1 MTTTHRQSRPH
12 PWLLIPAAAIGLAMA
27 GPAALA
33 APADDLIKRAE
44 SACLDSAVS
53 QGWQRELAQVVS
65 SRQISADKVEVVF
78 DLSRDGSNRA
88 RLTCPFSGSQ
98 GVIGQLAGVGQKL
111 AADAGTAA
119 NSAAN
124 SAGNHATDYGKDFT
138 ESMATTAKDAGQ
150 AVQRSRAWW
159 LLLPVGLAALCWAS
173 LRNRDRSAAGVVF
186 DHDQAHGYGN
196 AAGSRTAEAFVAEA
210 INNDPLGDGMVS
222 VHETSDRSSPVRRRI
237 PSGDHLSLTGRRLDD
252 WMEVDG
258 GGWVRQRHL
267 RIGNTAVSAGRNDA

>member
-1 MTTTHRQSRPH
+1 MTTSNRQSRPH
-12 PWLLIPAAAIGLAMA
+12 PWLLLPAAAIGLAMA

-33 APADDLIKRAE
+33 APADDLLKRAE

-53 QGWQRELAQVVS
+53 QGWQRDLAQVVS
-65 SRQISADKVEVVF
+65 SRQISADRVEVVF
-78 DLSRDGSNRA
+78 DLSRDGANRA

-111 AADAGTAA
+111 AADAGAGA
-119 NSAAN
+119 N
-124 SAGNHATDYGKDFT
+124 GVQDYGKDFT
-138 ESMATTAKDAGQ
+138 ESMATTAGEAGQ

-173 LRNRDRSAAGVVF
+173 LRNRDRSATGVVF
-186 DHDQAHGYGN
+186 DHDQAHGYGHT
-196 AAGSRTAEAFVAEA
+196 AGSRTAEAFVAEA

-222 VHETSDRSSPVRRRI
+222 VHETSDRTSPVRRRI
-237 PSGDHLSLTGRRLDD
+237 PSGDHLSLTGRRLED

-267 RIGNTAVSAGRNDA
+267 RIGNAAVMAGRNDT

>member
-1 MTTTHRQSRPH
+1 MTTFNRQSRPH
-12 PWLLIPAAAIGLAMA
+12 PWLLLPAAAIGLAMA

-33 APADDLIKRAE
+33 APAADLLKRAE

-53 QGWQRELAQVVS
+53 QGWQRDLAQVVS
-65 SRQISADKVEVVF
+65 SRQISADRVEVVF
-78 DLSRDGSNRA
+78 DLSRDGTNRA

-111 AADAGTAA
+111 AADAGNATGTAA
-119 NSAAN
+119 N
-124 SAGNHATDYGKDFT
+124 HAQDYGKDFT
-138 ESMATTAKDAGQ
+138 ESMATTANDAGQ

-186 DHDQAHGYGN
+186 DHDHGYGHT
-196 AAGSRTAEAFVAEA
+196 AGSRTAEAFVAEA

-222 VHETSDRSSPVRRRI
+222 VHEACDRTSPVRRRI
-237 PSGDHLSLTGRRLDD
+237 ANGDQISLTGRRLDD

-267 RIGNTAVSAGRNDA
+267 RVGNAAVMAGRNDS